1 MTPLGKKRQQAGN
14 QQPMFLRMIW
24 RAALVRRGRALTALL
39 AVAVAAA
46 VTTTLLN
53 LYVDAQAKLR
63 TEFRNYGANIV
74 VVAPDGTSLPADA
87 LSKVES
93 VIGSRGMAV
102 PVAYAVAKAGS
113 TPVVVVGT
121 DLARARKMNQWWSV
135 QGNWTWQECG
145 PIPCGSKAIG
155 GVDVM
160 VGSRAASFVTNNSN
174 IDFAGKQI
182 GIRPAATVKTGGP
195 EDSRIYMDLPS
206 FTTWTQVQ
214 PSTIEIAVSGS
225 TDEINAAM
233 AQLKQALN
241 PPSPKP
247 GEDGAFALNPLLPK
261 EGKSGPPE
269 ASAPPETSGRTID
282 VRPIRQIQEG
292 EARVLGK
299 TRGALLGSTAMV
311 IAVAALCVL
320 ATLMSWVLDRRR
332 DFAVMKALGASEA
345 LLQRF
350 FAAEAALI
358 GALGSIAGF
367 LVGVGAAAWIGRANF
382 HTPVVPRFGVF
393 PEILVG
399 GVLVA
404 LLSSIVPI
412 SFLRGIQPAVIL
424 RGE

>member
-1 MTPLGKKRQQAGN
+1 MTPLAKKRKQAGN
-14 QQPMFLRMIW
+14 QQSMFLRMIW

-63 TEFRNYGANIV
+63 TEFRNYGANVV
-74 VVAPDGTSLPADA
+74 VVAPEGTSLPADA

-93 VIGSRGMAV
+93 VIGSHGVAV

-113 TPVVVVGT
+113 MPVVVVGT
-121 DLARARKMNQWWSV
+121 NLDRAKQMNRWWSV
-135 QGNWTWQECG
+135 TPLTVETGHAPSLRGIFGVRAQ
-145 PIPCGSKAIG
+145 KALG
-155 GVDVM
+155 
-160 VGSRAASFVTNNSN
+160 ANNKPASLE
-174 IDFAGKQI
+174 FAGKT
-182 GIRPAATVKTGGP
+182 AAVDCVGTLKTGAA
-195 EDSRIYMDLPS
+195 EDNRVYLDLPDLVN
-206 FTTWTQVQ
+206 WTGVQ

-225 TDEINAAM
+225 TAEIDATM
-233 AQLKQALN
+233 EQIKQALN
-241 PPSPKP
+241 PPTPKA
-247 GEDGAFALNPLLPK
+247 GEGGAP
-261 EGKSGPPE
+261 
-269 ASAPPETSGRTID
+269 ID
-282 VRPIRQIQEG
+282 VRPVRQIQEG

-299 TRGALLGSTAMV
+299 TRSALLGSTALV

-367 LVGVGAAAWIGRANF
+367 LVGIGAAAWIGRVNF
-382 HTPVVPRFGVF
+382 HSPVVPRFGVF
-393 PEILVG
+393 PEVLIG

-404 LLSSIVPI
+404 LLSAIVPI

>member
-1 MTPLGKKRQQAGN
+1 MTPLAKKRKQAGN

-74 VVAPDGTSLPADA
+74 VVAPDGASLPADA
-87 LSKVES
+87 LSKVEN

-102 PVAYAVAKAGS
+102 PVAYAVAKSSTVPDQTGT

-121 DLARARKMNQWWSV
+121 DLAAARRMNRWWDVHDFSVSEPICASKDTTAGTLAPCPPWAHAIVGVRALHALSGQ
-135 QGNWTWQECG
+135 QGHFWLEFNG
-145 PIPCGSKAIG
+145 VRRGILPI
-155 GVDVM
+155 
-160 VGSRAASFVTNNSN
+160 ASL
-174 IDFAGKQI
+174 
-182 GIRPAATVKTGGP
+182 KTGGP
-195 EDSRIYMDLPS
+195 EDNRVLIDLAN
-206 FTTWTQVQ
+206 FTTWTGVQ

-225 TDEINAAM
+225 TAEIDTRM
-233 AQLKQALN
+233 RQLQQALN
-241 PPSPKP
+241 PP
-247 GEDGAFALNPLLPK
+247 LPK
-261 EGKSGPPE
+261 EGKDGAPE
-269 ASAPPETSGRTID
+269 SRID
-282 VRPIRQIQEG
+282 VRPVRQIQEG

-299 TRGALLGSTAMV
+299 TRAALFASTALV

-358 GALGSIAGF
+358 GALGSMIGF
-367 LVGVGAAAWIGRANF
+367 LIGIGAAAWIGRVNF
-382 HTPVVPRFGVF
+382 HSPVVPRFGVF
-393 PEILVG
+393 PEVLIG

-404 LLSSIVPI
+404 LLSAVVPI

>member
-1 MTPLGKKRQQAGN
+1 MTPLAKKRKEAGN
-14 QQPMFLRMIW
+14 RQAMFLRMIW
-24 RAALVRRGRALTALL
+24 RAALVRKGRALTALI

-93 VIGSRGMAV
+93 VIDSRGMAV
-102 PVAYAVAKAGS
+102 PVAYAVAKMGS

-121 DLARARKMNQWWSV
+121 DLQRAKQMNKWWDLSGTSKMSV
-135 QGNWTWQECG
+135 TASSSSEIPAPG
-145 PIPCGSKAIG
+145 PVLAI
-155 GVDVM
+155 
-160 VGSRAASFVTNNSN
+160 F
-174 IDFAGKQI
+174 
-182 GIRPAATVKTGGP
+182 GIRAQQALVTKAAAAPLDFDGRTLQVADAQWVKTGGP
-195 EDSRIYMDLPS
+195 EDNRIYLDLPD
-206 FTTWTQVQ
+206 FIKWTRVQ
-214 PSTIEIAVSGS
+214 PTTIEIAVSGT
-225 TDEINAAM
+225 TDEITSTM
-233 AQLKQALN
+233 EQLRQSL
-241 PPSPKP
+241 P
-247 GEDGAFALNPLLPK
+247 GM
-261 EGKSGPPE
+261 
-269 ASAPPETSGRTID
+269 D
-282 VRPIRQIQEG
+282 VRPVRQIQEG

-299 TRGALLGSTAMV
+299 TRGALLGSTALV

-367 LVGVGAAAWIGRANF
+367 LIGVGAAAWIGRANF

-393 PEILVG
+393 PEVLVG

-404 LLSSIVPI
+404 LLSAIVPI

>member
-1 MTPLGKKRQQAGN
+1 MTPLAKKRKQAGN
-14 QQPMFLRMIW
+14 QQSMFLRMIW
-24 RAALVRRGRALTALL
+24 RAALVRKGRALTALI

-74 VVAPDGTSLPADA
+74 VVAPEGSSLPADA
-87 LSKVES
+87 LSRVEN

-121 DLARARKMNQWWSV
+121 DLERAKEMNKWWSV
-135 QGNWTWQECG
+135 SSRPSECPPLAVCDPAKWPSG
-145 PIPCGSKAIG
+145 SIPGIIG
-155 GVDVM
+155 T
-160 VGSRAASFVTNNSN
+160 RAEHALPPNPEL
-174 IDFAGKQI
+174 DFAERRIQVA
-182 GIRPAATVKTGGP
+182 RSSTLKTGGP
-195 EDSRIYMDLPS
+195 EDNRIYLDLPA
-206 FTTWTQVQ
+206 FTKWTGVQ
-214 PSTIEIAVSGS
+214 PGTIEIAISGS
-225 TDEINAAM
+225 TDEINSTM
-233 AQLKQALN
+233 DQLKRALN
-241 PPSPKP
+241 PPTPKA
-247 GEDGAFALNPLLPK
+247 GEGGAPASS
-261 EGKSGPPE
+261 SGLIE
-269 ASAPPETSGRTID
+269 
-282 VRPIRQIQEG
+282 VRPVRQIQEG

-299 TRGALLGSTAMV
+299 TRGALLGSTALV

-350 FAAEAALI
+350 FATEAALI
-358 GALGSIAGF
+358 GALGSIVGF
-367 LVGVGAAAWIGRANF
+367 LIGIGAAAWIGRVNF
-382 HTPVVPRFGVF
+382 HSPVVPRFGVF
-393 PEILVG
+393 PEVLIG

-404 LLSSIVPI
+404 LLSAIVPI

>member
-1 MTPLGKKRQQAGN
+1 MTPLAKKRKQAGN

-24 RAALVRRGRALTALL
+24 RAALVRKGRALTALV

-74 VVAPDGTSLPADA
+74 VVAPDGASLPAEA

-102 PVAYAVAKAGS
+102 PVAYAVARAGS

-121 DLARARKMNQWWSV
+121 DLDRAKQMNKWWSLSGTIKITV
-135 QGNWTWQECG
+135 TANYNSEPESPTAV
-145 PIPCGSKAIG
+145 PAIV
-155 GVDVM
+155 GV
-160 VGSRAASFVTNNSN
+160 RAQRALLPRNGEAKLGFDGRTLPVA
-174 IDFAGKQI
+174 IAQLL
-182 GIRPAATVKTGGP
+182 KTGGT
-195 EDSRIYMDLPS
+195 EDNRFYLDLPE
-206 FTTWTQVQ
+206 FTKWTGVQ

-225 TDEINAAM
+225 TDEINATM
-233 AQLKQALN
+233 KQLDEALN
-241 PPSPKP
+241 PRLPNDGRRGAPS
-247 GEDGAFALNPLLPK
+247 GSIE
-261 EGKSGPPE
+261 
-269 ASAPPETSGRTID
+269 
-282 VRPIRQIQEG
+282 VRPVRQIQEG

-299 TRGALLGSTAMV
+299 TRAALLGSTALV

-350 FAAEAALI
+350 FAAEAVMI

-367 LVGVGAAAWIGRANF
+367 LIGVGAAAWIGRANF

-393 PEILVG
+393 PEVLVG

-404 LLSSIVPI
+404 LLSAVVPI

>member
-1 MTPLGKKRQQAGN
+1 MTPLERKRKQAGR

-24 RAALVRRGRALTALL
+24 RAALVRKGRALTALV

-63 TEFRNYGANIV
+63 TEFRSYGANVV

-93 VIGSRGMAV
+93 VIGSHGMAV
-102 PVAYAVAKAGS
+102 QVAYAVAKAGG

-121 DLARARKMNQWWSV
+121 DLERAKQMNKWWSL
-135 QGNWTWQECG
+135 G
-145 PIPCGSKAIG
+145 GSFK
-155 GVDVM
+155 
-160 VGSRAASFVTNNSN
+160 VTVRVNNSEAEAPSAVPA
-174 IDFAGKQI
+174 IFGIRAGQTLVRDGAAVPLEFAG
-182 GIRPAATVKTGGP
+182 RVLPVAAAQSLKTGGA
-195 EDSRIYMDLPS
+195 EDSRIYLDLS
-206 FTTWTQVQ
+206 DFTKWTGVQ
-214 PSTIEIAVSGS
+214 PSTIDIAVSGS
-225 TDEINAAM
+225 TDEINATM
-233 AQLKQALN
+233 GQLKQAL
-241 PPSPKP
+241 P
-247 GEDGAFALNPLLPK
+247 GV
-261 EGKSGPPE
+261 
-269 ASAPPETSGRTID
+269 D
-282 VRPIRQIQEG
+282 VRPVRQIQEG

-299 TRGALLGSTAMV
+299 TRAALLASTALV

-350 FAAEAALI
+350 FAAEAAMI

-367 LVGVGAAAWIGRANF
+367 LIGVGAAAWIGRANF

-393 PEILVG
+393 PEVLVG

-404 LLSSIVPI
+404 LLSAVVPI

>member
-1 MTPLGKKRQQAGN
+1 MTPLAKKRKQAGN
-14 QQPMFLRMIW
+14 QQSMFLRMIW

-87 LSKVES
+87 LSKVER

-102 PVAYAVAKAGS
+102 PVAYVVAKAGS

-121 DLARARKMNQWWSV
+121 NLERAKQMNKWWAVSGTIRIALTAKIDGTDPAPGPMPAIFGVRAQKALVRNGEAIPLEFGGRVLQVELAQ
-135 QGNWTWQECG
+135 TL
-145 PIPCGSKAIG
+145 
-155 GVDVM
+155 
-160 VGSRAASFVTNNSN
+160 
-174 IDFAGKQI
+174 
-182 GIRPAATVKTGGP
+182 KTGGP
-195 EDSRIYMDLPS
+195 EDNRIYLDLPD
-206 FTTWTQVQ
+206 FQRWAGVQ

-225 TDEINAAM
+225 TAEIDSTM
-233 AQLKQALN
+233 DQLKQALN
-241 PPSPKP
+241 PP
-247 GEDGAFALNPLLPK
+247 LPK
-261 EGKSGPPE
+261 EGKDG
-269 ASAPPETSGRTID
+269 APGSPID
-282 VRPIRQIQEG
+282 VRPVRQIQEG

-299 TRGALLGSTAMV
+299 TRGALLGSTALV

-367 LVGVGAAAWIGRANF
+367 LIGIGAAAWIGRVNF
-382 HTPVVPRFGVF
+382 HSPVVPRFGVF
-393 PEILVG
+393 PEVLIG
-399 GVLVA
+399 GVVVA
-404 LLSSIVPI
+404 LLSAIVPI

>member
-1 MTPLGKKRQQAGN
+1 
-14 QQPMFLRMIW
+14 MFLRMIW
-24 RAALVRRGRALTALL
+24 RAALVRKGRALTALV

-102 PVAYAVAKAGS
+102 PVAYAVAKMGS

-121 DLARARKMNQWWSV
+121 DLNRARDMNKWWDVHLLPVPQRICLPGS
-135 QGNWTWQECG
+135 
-145 PIPCGSKAIG
+145 PCTIQINAY
-155 GVDVM
+155 
-160 VGSRAASFVTNNSN
+160 VGIRALTAFRANDGDPSHVKSFDL
-174 IDFAGKQI
+174 DFAGEK
-182 GIRPAATVKTGGP
+182 RWTVAMGSLKTGGV
-195 EDSRIYMDLPS
+195 EDNRIYTDLKS
-206 FTTWTQVQ
+206 FTDWTHVQ

-225 TDEINAAM
+225 TDEIDATM
-233 AQLKQALN
+233 EQLKQALN
-241 PPSPKP
+241 PPTPKP
-247 GEDGAFALNPLLPK
+247 GEGGAP
-261 EGKSGPPE
+261 GSSSGLIE
-269 ASAPPETSGRTID
+269 
-282 VRPIRQIQEG
+282 VRPVRQIQEG

-299 TRGALLGSTAMV
+299 TRAALLGSTALV

-350 FAAEAALI
+350 FAAEAAMI

-367 LVGVGAAAWIGRANF
+367 LIGVGAAAWIGRANF

-393 PEILVG
+393 PEVLVG

-404 LLSSIVPI
+404 LLSAVVPI

>member
-1 MTPLGKKRQQAGN
+1 VTRETAELPNCRTAELLLEDNEIRVDDCAMTPLAKRRKESGRQQS
-14 QQPMFLRMIW
+14 MFLRMIW

-74 VVAPDGTSLPADA
+74 VVAPEGTSLPADA
-87 LSKVES
+87 LSKVEK

-102 PVAYAVAKAGS
+102 PVAYAVAKVGS

-121 DLARARKMNQWWSV
+121 DLGTAFTMNKWWSHETLGTTTSTPSVIGARALKSLDPKSEVLTLEFGNRSIRTGPVSV
-135 QGNWTWQECG
+135 L
-145 PIPCGSKAIG
+145 
-155 GVDVM
+155 
-160 VGSRAASFVTNNSN
+160 
-174 IDFAGKQI
+174 
-182 GIRPAATVKTGGP
+182 KTGAV
-195 EDSRIYMDLPS
+195 EDSRIYFELRD
-206 FTTWTQVQ
+206 FTSWTGVQ

-225 TDEINAAM
+225 TEEINSTM
-233 AQLKQALN
+233 EQLKRALN
-241 PPSPKP
+241 PPTSKP
-247 GEDGAFALNPLLPK
+247 SEGGAP
-261 EGKSGPPE
+261 G
-269 ASAPPETSGRTID
+269 ASAPIE
-282 VRPIRQIQEG
+282 VRPVRQIQEG

-299 TRGALLGSTAMV
+299 TRGALLGSTALV

-367 LVGVGAAAWIGRANF
+367 LVGIGAAAWIGRVNF
-382 HTPVVPRFGVF
+382 HSPVVPRFGVF
-393 PEILVG
+393 PEVLIG
-399 GVLVA
+399 GVVVA
-404 LLSSIVPI
+404 LLSAVVPI

>member
-1 MTPLGKKRQQAGN
+1 MTPLAKKRKQAGH
-14 QQPMFLRMIW
+14 QQSMFLRMIW

-39 AVAVAAA
+39 AVAVAAG

-63 TEFRNYGANIV
+63 TEFRNYGANVV
-74 VVAPDGTSLPADA
+74 VVAPDGSSLPTDA

-102 PVAYAVAKAGS
+102 PVAYAVAKVGG

-121 DLARARKMNQWWSV
+121 DLERAKQMNKWWDLSGTIKV
-135 QGNWTWQECG
+135 TVTSSSTAPDTPTPG
-145 PIPCGSKAIG
+145 PVPAI
-155 GVDVM
+155 
-160 VGSRAASFVTNNSN
+160 F
-174 IDFAGKQI
+174 
-182 GIRPAATVKTGGP
+182 GIRAQQALVPNSQGLVSKSGVVPLVFDGRMLQVANAQWVKTGAA
-195 EDSRIYMDLPS
+195 EDNRIYLDLPD
-206 FTTWTQVQ
+206 FTKWTGVQ

-225 TDEINAAM
+225 TEEINATM
-233 AQLKQALN
+233 EQLTQALN
-241 PPSPKP
+241 PPTPKA
-247 GEDGAFALNPLLPK
+247 GEGGAPI
-261 EGKSGPPE
+261 E
-269 ASAPPETSGRTID
+269 
-282 VRPIRQIQEG
+282 VRPVRQIQEG

-299 TRGALLGSTAMV
+299 TRGALLGSTALV
-311 IAVAALCVL
+311 IIVAALCVL

-367 LVGVGAAAWIGRANF
+367 LVGIGAAAWIGRVNF
-382 HTPVVPRFGVF
+382 HSPVVPRFGVF
-393 PEILVG
+393 PEVLIG

-404 LLSSIVPI
+404 LLSAIVPI